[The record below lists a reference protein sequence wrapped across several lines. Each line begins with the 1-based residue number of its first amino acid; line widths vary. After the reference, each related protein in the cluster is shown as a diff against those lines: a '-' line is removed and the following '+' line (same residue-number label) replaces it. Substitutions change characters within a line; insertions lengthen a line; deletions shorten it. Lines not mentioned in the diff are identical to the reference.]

1 MAPTALDTL
10 SPLPD
15 SQIMQSGTQYLVSTR
30 IRRTSHDC
38 KTRVVTLL
46 VVWT

>member
-15 SQIMQSGTQYLVSTR
+15 SQIMHSGAQYLVS
-30 IRRTSHDC
+30 
-38 KTRVVTLL
+38 VMLL
-46 VVWT
+46 NLEGFQDM